1 MNALFGA
8 QNFYSW
14 VITCS
19 PWSPR
24 SKVNQRPMLL
34 IAMATI
40 AGVLLDSYASPVHST
55 AIRTVT
61 VYGWLIT
68 VSICL
73 VLLIRATP
81 SIRRIVAVLIFV
93 PFGGYLHNSQSH
105 LHHNRTILQYLCST
119 EQPTIIHG
127 IVDRAPTLR
136 NRRAGHDAARH
147 HRSPWQTQIEVQIT
161 RLRVGQEFKRSDG
174 RVLVIIEGRYQELL
188 PGDVIEAYGNLCR
201 FRRPSNPGQRDL
213 RPGYRYRDL
222 QARFKVGD
230 PSQII
235 TLPETAGKQKV
246 IHRWLAK
253 FAAMGRDELLQH
265 TSESASPLAVAMV
278 LGQRD
283 YIDHATSDLL
293 LVTGTAHLLSVSGMH
308 LAILVILA
316 NFLAMLLRLPV
327 RTKIICILLFC
338 LFYTFLTG
346 ARPPVIRAAVLVGVL
361 LVSVWLRRMNQPINT
376 LSVAALILIL
386 INPGNVLNVGVQ
398 LSFLAVTTLV
408 LCAHKVTFKPACAA
422 NDNQKKILDELI
434 NTGRNRLVV
443 FTEQLAKQLWQLLW
457 FSCCVTSIC
466 MPLVW
471 HQFHVVSP
479 ISVLVNLLL
488 APCLMVA
495 LGSGVL
501 VIVTGMF
508 HDSLAIIPG
517 WVCSR
522 TLEWMQWIMSVAAD
536 VPFGHAWLPAPP
548 VYWVIIFYVI
558 LTVTFFVPC
567 HGRWLRCSRCIW
579 VGIWLIVA
587 YGLAIGG
594 RRPPEDTLEAIFVDV
609 GHGTCVI
616 LRLPSNEVWIY
627 DCGRLGN
634 ESYSSAG
641 IDGALWSLGIT
652 HLDGI
657 ILSHADSDHFNALP
671 GLVKRFHVKCVVT
684 PPGMLNEPESALL
697 PIQESIKHHQIDVRE
712 VHYNIGWGEPEKS
725 ERLGDRFSQTF
736 QVLHPPFKRLPG
748 SDNANSLVLHLCWRG
763 RSMILPGDLEPPGT
777 AMLVNLPRPNAGGI
791 LMAPHHGSL
800 RMDAASVLE
809 WARPR
814 ETIVSGGERASKPEV
829 HEMLSVHGSGVH
841 VTAIVGAIRVQ
852 IGKHGEVRVQE
863 WNFAGW

>member
-14 VITCS
+14 IITCL

-24 SKVNQRPMLL
+24 SKVNQQPMLL
-34 IAMATI
+34 ITVATI
-40 AGVLLDSYASPVHST
+40 AGVLLDSCASPVHSP
-55 AIRTVT
+55 AIRTASL
-61 VYGWLIT
+61 YGWLIAI
-68 VSICL
+68 SICL
-73 VLLIRATP
+73 MLLIRGNP
-81 SIRRIVAVLIFV
+81 SIRQAVAILVFV
-93 PFGGYLHNSQSH
+93 PFGGYLHNSQNN
-105 LHHNRTILQYLCST
+105 LHHNNTILQYLCLT

-127 IVDRAPTLR
+127 IVDRPPTLR
-136 NRRAGHDAARH
+136 NRQSQHNAAGH
-147 HRSPWQTQIEVQIT
+147 HRSPWQTEIEVEIT
-161 RLRVGQEFKRSDG
+161 ELRVGQHFKRSDG

-201 FRRPSNPGQRDL
+201 FRPPSNPGQRDL
-213 RPGYRYRDL
+213 RPGYHYRDL
-222 QARFKVGD
+222 QARFEVGD

-235 TLPETAGKQKV
+235 TLPKTISRRRV
-246 IHRWLAK
+246 IRRWLAK
-253 FAAMGRDELLQH
+253 FAAMGRSELLQH
-265 TSESASPLAVAMV
+265 TSDSAGPLAVAMV

-283 YIDHATSDLL
+283 YIDHATRDLL

-308 LAILVILA
+308 LAILVLLA

-346 ARPPVIRAAVLVGVL
+346 ARPPVIRAAVLIGVL

-408 LCAHKVTFKPACAA
+408 LCARKVALGPACVT
-422 NDNQKKILDELI
+422 NDDQDKILDELI
-434 NTGRNRLVV
+434 DTGRIRLLV
-443 FTEQLAKQLWQLLW
+443 FAEQLGRKIWQLLW

-471 HQFHVVSP
+471 YQFHVVSP

-522 TLEWMQWIMSVAAD
+522 TLEWMQWTMSVAAD

-548 VYWVIIFYVI
+548 GYWVIIFYI
-558 LTVTFFVPC
+558 FLTVTFFVPC
-567 HGRWLRCSRCIW
+567 HSRWLRCCRCIW
-579 VGIWLIVA
+579 VVIWITVA

-594 RRPPEDTLEAIFVDV
+594 RSAPEGTLDATFLDV

-616 LRLPSNEVWIY
+616 LRLPSNEVWMY

-641 IDGALWSLGIT
+641 IDRALWSLGIT
-652 HLDGI
+652 QLNGI

-671 GLVKRFHVKCVVT
+671 GLLKRFQVNCVIT
-684 PPGMLNEPESALL
+684 PPGMLSEPESALI
-697 PIQESIKHHQIDVRE
+697 PIQESIKHYQVDVKE
-712 VHYNIGWGEPEKS
+712 AHHNMVWGEPEK
-725 ERLGDRFSQTF
+725 LGLPGYQFSQAF
-736 QVLHPPFKRLPG
+736 EVLHPPFSRLPG

-763 RSMILPGDLEPPGT
+763 RSLILPGDLEPPGT

-829 HEMLSVHGSGVH
+829 TEMLSVHGSAVH

-852 IGKHGEVRVQE
+852 IGEHGEVRVQE